1 MSPRSPVAA
10 AVIALVVIASIVAAL
25 TVGGGHVTVVT
36 VVVVAAG
43 LGAVTWAVA
52 DLVWWTRDD
61 RRRIVRL
68 PRDPG
73 A

>member
-1 MSPRSPVAA
+1 MLLSSD
-10 AVIALVVIASIVAAL
+10 VVSFEP
-25 TVGGGHVTVVT
+25 TFSTT